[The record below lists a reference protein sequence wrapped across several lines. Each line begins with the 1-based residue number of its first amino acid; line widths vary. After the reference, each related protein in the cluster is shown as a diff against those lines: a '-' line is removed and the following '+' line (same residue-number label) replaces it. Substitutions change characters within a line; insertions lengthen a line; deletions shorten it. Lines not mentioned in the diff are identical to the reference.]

1 MSFTVVP
8 VTEGN
13 AAVVSIAQTLGT
25 GSGIDTQQLV
35 KDLASAQRAPK
46 EAAIKAKETANTARV
61 SALGDASSGIELFA
75 SSLSSLLSGGSLYT
89 QPTSSNANAVTVSAL
104 AGSRLNGLSAN
115 IQVNRLA
122 TAQSLVSGA
131 VARDATFA
139 GGLSIKVGDGAAFD
153 VTIPSNDRSLAG
165 IARAITAAGKG
176 VTASVVTQGSTAKL
190 VVKGASGADSSFT
203 MTGTED
209 LAQFGFATSTTT
221 DGNGVTTTTNSGG
234 MTATQTAQDAE
245 IVIDGVTTTR
255 ATNSINDLIDGV
267 KIDLK
272 ATTTTSVAIGAEQPA
287 TAIRTAVQ
295 DFAAAYNE
303 LKAKLDA
310 LTTSGSGGSGAGAL
324 RADNGV
330 KEMQRQ
336 LARITST
343 ILSSGNGPRTL
354 AEVGVKTGRDGTLS
368 VDTAILDRKLAD
380 DPEGVEALFNPAQR
394 SSDPL
399 VTITSAMGKAKPGT
413 YQITDIVN
421 GTSPSAKINGTQA
434 VSIGGVLSGSGVTSA
449 AGLSFT
455 VRPGVT
461 SATITVDAG
470 LGGALQAI
478 RDQLKATNGP
488 LFNSYSSASAE
499 AKELAKS
506 RTAMEARDAT
516 YTKQLSNS
524 FTKMDSRV
532 AALKATEA
540 YMKQQVAVWT
550 NTNN

>member
-1 MSFTVVP
+1 M
-8 VTEGN
+8 
-13 AAVVSIAQTLGT
+13 VSIATTLGT

-35 KDLASAQRAPK
+35 KDLAAASKAPK

-61 SALGDASSGIELFA
+61 SALGEASSGIETFA
-75 SSLSSLLSGGSLYT
+75 TSLSSLLSGGSLYT
-89 QPTSSNANAVTVSAL
+89 QPTSSNASAVTVSAL
-104 AGSRLNGLSAN
+104 AGSRLNGLSAS

-122 TAQSLVSGA
+122 TAQSLVSA
-131 VARDATFA
+131 SVSRDATFS
-139 GGLSIKVGDGAAFD
+139 GGMSIKVGSGAAFD
-153 VTIPSNDRSLAG
+153 ITVPANDNSLAG
-165 IARAITAAGKG
+165 VARAITASGKG
-176 VTASVVTQGSTAKL
+176 VTASVVTQGTTAKL
-190 VVKGASGADSSFT
+190 VVKGASGAESAFT
-203 MTGTED
+203 LTGTGD
-209 LAQFGFATSTTT
+209 LAQFGFPATDGVGMTSTQ
-221 DGNGVTTTTNSGG
+221 S
-234 MTATQTAQDAE
+234 AQDAE
-245 IVIDGVTTTR
+245 VVIDGVTTTR
-255 ATNSINDLIDGV
+255 ASNSISDLIDGV

-272 ATTTTSVAIGAEQPA
+272 ATTTTSVAIGAEQP
-287 TAIRTAVQ
+287 TASIRTAVE

-303 LKAKLDA
+303 LKTKLDA

-343 ILSSGNGPRTL
+343 ILSSGTGPKTL
-354 AEVGVKTGRDGTLS
+354 AEIGVKTARDGTLS
-368 VDTAILDRKLAD
+368 VDTTVLDKKLAE

-455 VRPGVT
+455 VKDGVT

-470 LGGALQAI
+470 LGGALQTI

-516 YTKQLSNS
+516 YTKQLTTS

-532 AALKATEA
+532 AALKATQA
-540 YMKQQVAVWT
+540 YLTQQVALWT
-550 NTNN
+550 NSDD